1 MRGPDHLG
9 GTVLTAAKALD
20 VAGEVA
26 ATLATDV
33 VQREA
38 AGRPPV
44 AEVTLLRNAG
54 LLPLLVPADRGG
66 TGAGWDTAH
75 RVVRTVTAVDPSIG
89 QLLGYHYLHSWR
101 IRLNR
106 RSEAVARLDAAGA
119 AESWFWGGAGNPRDA
134 GLDLQPVDGGYL
146 LRGTK
151 HFATGAEVA
160 DRITASGTRTDTGA
174 KLSIAVDAH
183 QDGVRH
189 GSDWD
194 ALGQRLSA
202 SGSVTFTD
210 AFVAEADVLGPNEQ
224 AAPGAPAFATLH
236 VLAFQ
241 AVLNQLHVGIAEG
254 ALAAGAEYTRT
265 RSRAWATAGVAEA
278 VQDPLVRQRYGEL
291 DARLR
296 AAAALA
302 DRACADLAVAAGRRW
317 ELTDGERADAAV
329 QLAAAK
335 VVTTGAVLDV
345 TSTVFE
351 LTGARATATGT
362 GLDRYWRDARTLTLH
377 DPVAHKAVEV
387 GDRLLTGAA
396 PVPSAYS

>member
-1 MRGPDHLG
+1 MAGPAPEPR
-9 GTVLTAAKALD
+9 AALAPVD
-20 VAGEVA
+20 APAVAREVA
-26 ATLATDV
+26 AALAADV
-33 VQREA
+33 VAREA

-44 AEVTLLRNAG
+44 REVQLLREAG
-54 LLPLLVPADRGG
+54 LLPLLIPVEHGGSGADWA
-66 TGAGWDTAH
+66 TGYS
-75 RVVRTVTAVDPSIG
+75 VVRAVTAVDPSIG

-106 RSEAVARLDAAGA
+106 RTDAIARLDAAA
-119 AESWFWGGAGNPRDA
+119 AAGSWFWGGAGNPRDA
-134 GLDLQPVDGGYL
+134 GLDLEPVAGGYL

-160 DRITASGTRTDTGA
+160 DRINASGTRTDTGER
-174 KLSIAVDAH
+174 LSVAVDAH

-189 GSDWD
+189 GRDWN

-202 SGSVTFTD
+202 SGSVTFAD
-210 AFVAEADVLGPNEQ
+210 AFVAEDDVLGPNEQ
-224 AAPGAPAFATLH
+224 AVAGAPAYATLH

-241 AVLNQLHVGIAEG
+241 SMLSQLHVGIAEG
-254 ALAAGAEYTRT
+254 ALAAGAAYTAT
-265 RSRAWATAGVAEA
+265 RSRAWATSGVAEA
-278 VQDPLVRQRYGEL
+278 VQDPLVRRRYGEL
-291 DARLR
+291 AAHLQ
-296 AAAALA
+296 AAAALTDRAGAELTAAA
-302 DRACADLAVAAGRRW
+302 DRGW
-317 ELTDGERADAAV
+317 ELTDEERAEVAV
-329 QLAAAK
+329 RLAAAK
-335 VVTTGAVLDV
+335 VVTTDVVLDV

-377 DPVAHKAVEV
+377 DPVAYKAVEV

>member
-1 MRGPDHLG
+1 M
-9 GTVLTAAKALD
+9 LTAEAAQG

-26 ATLATDV
+26 ATLAVDV

-38 AGRPPV
+38 AGKAPHR
-44 AEVTLLRNAG
+44 EVQLLREAG
-54 LLPLLVPADRGG
+54 LLPLLLPAELGG
-66 TGAGWDTAH
+66 TGAGWETAYG
-75 RVVRTVTAVDPSIG
+75 VVRTVTATDPSIG
-89 QLLGYHYLHSWR
+89 QLLGYHCLHAWR

-106 RSEAVARLDAAGA
+106 RSDRVARLDAAGA
-119 AESWFWGGAGNPRDA
+119 AGHWFWGGAGNPRDA
-134 GLDLQPVDGGYL
+134 GLELEPVDGGYL

-160 DRITASGTRTDTGA
+160 DRITASGTRTDTGE
-174 KLSIAVDAH
+174 KLSLAVDAH

-189 GSDWD
+189 GRDWD

-202 SGSVTFTD
+202 SGSVTFAD
-210 AFVAEADVLGPNEQ
+210 AFVAESDVLGPNEQ
-224 AAPGAPAFATLH
+224 AIPGAPAFATLH

-241 AVLNQLHVGIAEG
+241 AMLSQLYVGIAEG

-265 RSRAWATAGVAEA
+265 RSRAWPTAGVDEA
-278 VQDPLVRQRYGEL
+278 VQDPLVRMRYGEL

-296 AAAALA
+296 AAAALT
-302 DRACADLAVAAGRRW
+302 DRASADLTAAAGRGW
-317 ELTDGERADAAV
+317 ELSAEERAEVAV

-335 VVTTGAVLDV
+335 VATTGAVLDV

-351 LTGARATATGT
+351 LTGARATKAGT

>member
-1 MRGPDHLG
+1 
-9 GTVLTAAKALD
+9 VLTAADALG

-26 ATLATDV
+26 ATLAADV
-33 VQREA
+33 VEREA
-38 AGRPPV
+38 TGRSPV
-44 AEVTLLRNAG
+44 REVELLREAG
-54 LLPLLVPADRGG
+54 LLPLLIPAERGG
-66 TGAGWDTAH
+66 CGADWDTAYT
-75 RVVRTVTAVDPSIG
+75 VVRRIAAVDPSIG
-89 QLLGYHYLHSWR
+89 HLLGYHFLHSWR

-106 RSEAVARLDAAGA
+106 RSDRVARLDAAGA
-119 AESWFWGGAGNPRDA
+119 AGSWFWGGAGNPRDA
-134 GLDLQPVDGGYL
+134 GLQLEPVDGGYL

-160 DRITASGTRTDTGA
+160 DRITASGTRADTGE
-174 KLSIAVDAH
+174 KLSLAVDAH

-189 GSDWD
+189 GHDWN

-202 SGSVTFTD
+202 SGSVTFAD
-210 AFVAEADVLGPNEQ
+210 AFVAETDVLGPNEQ
-224 AAPGAPAFATLH
+224 ADPGAPAFATLH

-241 AVLNQLHVGIAEG
+241 AMLSQLHVGIAEG

-265 RSRAWATAGVAEA
+265 RSRAWATAGVPDA
-278 VQDPLVRQRYGEL
+278 VQDPLVRMRYGEL

-296 AAAALA
+296 AAAALT
-302 DRACADLAVAAGRRW
+302 DRAVAGLTAAVGRGW
-317 ELTDGERADAAV
+317 ELTAEERADVAV
-329 QLAAAK
+329 ALAAAK
-335 VVTTGAVLDV
+335 VVSTGAVLDV

-351 LTGARATATGT
+351 LTGARATTAGT